1 MISKLLVANRG
12 EIAIR
17 AFRAAYEMGI
27 ATVAVY
33 PYEDRNSLHRLKAD
47 ESYQI
52 GEIGH
57 PVRAYLSVDEI
68 IRVAKHSG
76 ADAVYPGYG
85 FLSENPELASACV
98 EAGITFVGPSAQVL
112 ELTGN
117 KSRAI
122 DAARAAGLPVLASSA
137 PSSSVDELVAAARDM
152 AFPVFVK
159 AVSGG
164 GGRGMRRVTDP
175 EALAEAVEAASR
187 EAESAFGD
195 PAVYLEQAVINP
207 RHIEVQILADTQG
220 NVMHLFERDCS
231 VQRRHQKVIELAPA
245 PNLDPALRER
255 ICSDAVALARQI
267 GYSCAGTIEFLL
279 DERGNHVFIECN
291 PRIQVEH
298 TVTEEITDVD
308 LVGSQLRIAAGESL
322 ADLGLNQ
329 DTLVIRG
336 AALQCRITTEDP
348 ANGFRPDTGRI
359 TAYRSPGGAGVRLDG
374 GTNVGAEVLAHF
386 DSMLVKLTCR
396 GRDFSTAVA
405 RARRAL
411 AEFRIRG
418 VSTNIP
424 FLQAVIDDPD
434 FRAGRVTTSFIDE
447 RPQLL
452 TAHTPADRG
461 TKILNYLADVTVNK
475 PNGERPTGV
484 YPQDKLPVLDLSAVP
499 AAGSK
504 QRLIELGPEGFAR
517 WMRDSKAVGVTDT
530 TFRDAHQSLL
540 ATRLR
545 STGLL
550 KVAPYV
556 ARMMP
561 QLLSIEC
568 WGGATY
574 DVALRFLKE
583 DPWERLA
590 ALREAVPNICLQ
602 MLLRGRNTVG
612 YTPYPELVT
621 SAFVEEATATGIDI
635 FRIFDALNNV
645 ESMRPAI
652 DAVRETGTA
661 IAEVAMS
668 YTGDLS
674 NPGENLYTLDY
685 YLKLAEQ
692 IVDAGAHVLAIKDM
706 AGLLRPHSAHLLVSA
721 LRSRFDLPVHV
732 HTHDTPGGQLA
743 TYLAAWQ
750 AGASAVDGA
759 AAPLAGTTSQPALSS
774 IVAAAAHTEYDTGL
788 SLDAVCDLEPYWE
801 ALRKVYAPFESGLPA
816 PTGRVYTHEIPGG
829 QLSNLRQQAIAL
841 GLGDRF
847 EEIEANYAAADR
859 VLGRLVKV
867 TPSSKVVGDLAL
879 AMVGAGISA
888 QEFAADPARYD
899 IPDSVIGFLRGELGD
914 PPGGWPEPLRTKALE
929 GRGPAKPIQE
939 LSVEDEQLLAAP
951 GPKRQAALNRLLF
964 PGPTKEFEAHRE
976 TYGDTSSLSANQ
988 FFYGLRYGEEH
999 RVELERGVQLLIGLE
1014 AISDADERGMRTV
1027 MCILNGQLR
1036 PVLVRDRSIASEVP
1050 AAEKA
1055 DRNNPDHVAAP
1066 FAGVVT
1072 VGVSAGDTVE
1082 AGATIATIEAMKMEA
1097 AITAPKA
1104 GTVERVAVAT
1114 TAQVEGGDL
1123 LVVVGS
1129 AGRSEA
1135 TGESGSAGRSEAT
1148 GGLT

>member
-1 MISKLLVANRG
+1 MSKVLVANRG

-33 PYEDRNSLHRLKAD
+33 PHEDRNSLHRLKAD

-52 GEIGH
+52 GEPGH
-57 PVRAYLSVDEI
+57 PVRAYLSVEEI
-68 IRVAKHSG
+68 MRVATEAG
-76 ADAVYPGYG
+76 ADAIYPGYG
-85 FLSENPELASACV
+85 FMSENPELAAACAA
-98 EAGITFVGPSAQVL
+98 AGITFVGPGADVL

-122 DAARAAGLPVLASSA
+122 AAARAAGLPVLASSE
-137 PSSSVDELVAAARDM
+137 PSASPEDLLAAAEAM
-152 AFPVFVK
+152 EFPVFVK

-164 GGRGMRRVTDP
+164 GGRGMRRVT
-175 EALAEAVEAASR
+175 ERGALAEAIEAASR

-195 PAVYLEQAVINP
+195 PTVYLEQAVLRP
-207 RHIEVQILADTQG
+207 RHIEVQILADNTG
-220 NVMHLFERDCS
+220 DVMHLFERDCS

-245 PNLDPALRER
+245 PNLAPELRAR
-255 ICSDAVALARQI
+255 ICDDAVAFARQI
-267 GYSCAGTIEFLL
+267 GYTCAGTVEFLL
-279 DERGNHVFIECN
+279 DERGHHVFIECN

-308 LVGSQLRIAAGESL
+308 LVASQLRIASGETL
-322 ADLGLNQ
+322 ADLGLSQ
-329 DTLVIRG
+329 DMLTAPRG
-336 AALQCRITTEDP
+336 FAMQCRITTEDP

-359 TAYRSPGGAGVRLDG
+359 TAYRSPGGAGIRLDG
-374 GTNVGAEVLAHF
+374 GTHLGAEIGAHF

-396 GRDFSTAVA
+396 GRDFDAAVK
-405 RARRAL
+405 RAHRAL
-411 AEFRIRG
+411 AEFRVRG

-424 FLQAVIDDPD
+424 FLQAVIDDAD
-434 FRAGRVTTSFIDE
+434 FRAGHINTSFIDD
-447 RPQLL
+447 RPYLL
-452 TAHTPADRG
+452 TARTTADRG
-461 TKILNYLADVTVNK
+461 TKILNYLADVTVNQQH
-475 PNGERPTGV
+475 GQRPSSV
-484 YPQDKLPVLDLSAVP
+484 YPQDKLPEIDLDSMP
-499 AAGSK
+499 PRGSK
-504 QRLIELGPEGFAR
+504 HLLSEVGPEAFAR
-517 WMRDSKAVGVTDT
+517 WMRESRSVGVTDT

-540 ATRLR
+540 ATRIR
-545 STGLL
+545 TSGLL
-550 KVAPYV
+550 MVAPYI
-556 ARMMP
+556 ARMTP

-612 YTPYPELVT
+612 YTPYPESVT
-621 SAFVEEATATGIDI
+621 HAFVAEATATGIDI
-635 FRIFDALNNV
+635 YRIFDALNNV
-645 ESMRPAI
+645 DSMRPAI

-661 IAEVAMS
+661 VAEVAMS

-674 NPGENLYTLDY
+674 DPAENLYTLDY

-706 AGLLRPHSAHLLVSA
+706 AGLLRPPAAATLVSA

-759 AAPLAGTTSQPALSS
+759 SAPMAGTTSQPALSS

-788 SLDAVCDLEPYWE
+788 ALPAVCDLEPFWE
-801 ALRKVYAPFESGLPA
+801 ALRKVYAPFDVAASGPPT
-816 PTGRVYTHEIPGG
+816 PTGRVYRHEIPGG

-847 EEIEANYAAADR
+847 EDIEEAYAGADR

-879 AMVGAGISA
+879 ALVGAGITA
-888 QEFAADPARYD
+888 DEFATEPDRFD

-914 PPGGWPEPLRTKALE
+914 PPGGWPEPLRSKALA
-929 GRGPAKPIQE
+929 GRAPAKPPTE
-939 LSVEDEQLLAAP
+939 LTSDDEELLSQT

-976 TYGDTSSLSANQ
+976 LYGDTSSLSANQ
-988 FFYGLRYGEEH
+988 FFYGLRHGEEH
-999 RVELERGVQLLIGLE
+999 RVTLERGVELIIGLE
-1014 AISDADERGMRTV
+1014 AISDPDERGMRTV
-1027 MCILNGQLR
+1027 MCIINGQLR
-1036 PVLVRDRSIASEVP
+1036 PVVVRDRNVASEVP
-1050 AAEKA
+1050 VAEKA
-1055 DRNNPDHVAAP
+1055 DRKNPDHVAAP
-1066 FAGVVT
+1066 FAGVVS
-1072 VGVSAGDTVE
+1072 VNVAEGESVSAGQ
-1082 AGATIATIEAMKMEA
+1082 TIATIEAMKMEA

-1104 GTVERVAVAT
+1104 GTVERVAVAG

-1123 LVVVGS
+1123 LVVVS
-1129 AGRSEA
+1129 
-1135 TGESGSAGRSEAT
+1135 
-1148 GGLT
+1148 

>member
-1 MISKLLVANRG
+1 VISKVLVANRG

-52 GEIGH
+52 GETGH

-68 IRVAKHSG
+68 VATARRAG
-76 ADAVYPGYG
+76 ADAIYPGYG
-85 FLSENPELASACV
+85 FLSENPELAEACAA
-98 EAGITFVGPSAQVL
+98 AGIKFIGPSAEIL

-117 KSRAI
+117 KSRAV
-122 DAARAAGLPVLASSA
+122 AEARAAGLPVPSSSA
-137 PSSSVDELVAAARDM
+137 PSASVDDLLAAAE
-152 AFPVFVK
+152 AVEFPLFVK

-175 EALAEAVEAASR
+175 GALPEAIEAAGR

-195 PAVYLEQAVINP
+195 PTVYLEQAVVNP
-207 RHIEVQILADTQG
+207 RHIEVQILADTHG

-231 VQRRHQKVIELAPA
+231 VQRRHQKVVELAPA
-245 PNLDPALRER
+245 PNLPPELRDR
-255 ICSDAVALARQI
+255 ICADAVAFARRI
-267 GYSCAGTIEFLL
+267 NYTYAGTVEFLL
-279 DERGNHVFIECN
+279 DERGHYVFIEMN

-308 LVGSQLRIAAGESL
+308 LVASQMRIADGDTLE
-322 ADLGLNQ
+322 DLGLSQ
-329 DTLVIRG
+329 QKLSVRG

-359 TAYRSPGGAGVRLDG
+359 TSYRTPGGAGIRLDG
-374 GTNVGAEVLAHF
+374 ATHLGAEIGAHF
-386 DSMLVKLTCR
+386 DSLLVKLTCR
-396 GRDFSTAVA
+396 GRDFSAAVA

-424 FLQAVIDDPD
+424 FLLAVVNDPA
-434 FRAGRVTTSFIDE
+434 FRAGRVTTSFIE
-447 RPQLL
+447 GRPYLL

-461 TKILNYLADVTVNK
+461 TKILNYLADVTVNQ
-475 PNGERPTGV
+475 PHGPRPSTV
-484 YPQDKLPVLDLSAVP
+484 YPHDKLPDIDLSVP
-499 AAGSK
+499 PPPGSK
-504 QRLIELGPEGFAR
+504 QQLSELGPEGFAR
-517 WMRDSKAVGVTDT
+517 WMRESTSVGVTDT

-540 ATRLR
+540 ATRIR
-545 STGLL
+545 TSGLL
-550 KVAPYV
+550 MVAPYV
-556 ARMMP
+556 ARLTP

-590 ALREAVPNICLQ
+590 ALREAMPNVCLQ

-612 YTPYPELVT
+612 YTPYPETVT
-621 SAFVEEATATGIDI
+621 RAFVEEATATGIDI
-635 FRIFDALNNV
+635 YRIFDALNNV

-674 NPGENLYTLDY
+674 DPGENLYTLDY

-706 AGLLRPHSAHLLVSA
+706 AGLLRPSAATALVGA

-750 AGASAVDGA
+750 AGADAVDGA

-774 IVAAAAHTEYDTGL
+774 IVAAACHTKYDTGL
-788 SLDAVCDLEPYWE
+788 SLSAVCDLEPYWE

-816 PTGRVYTHEIPGG
+816 PTGRVYSHEIPGG

-847 EEIEANYAAADR
+847 EQIEASYAAADR
-859 VLGRLVKV
+859 ILGRLVKV

-879 AMVGAGISA
+879 ALVGAGVSA
-888 QEFAADPARYD
+888 DEFASDPARFD
-899 IPDSVIGFLRGELGD
+899 IPESVIGFLRGELGD
-914 PPGGWPEPLRTKALE
+914 PPGGWPEPLRTKALA
-929 GRGPAKPIQE
+929 GRPPAKPQQE
-939 LSVEDEQLLAAP
+939 LSLEDESLLEPA
-951 GPKRQAALNRLLF
+951 GVKRQATLNRLLF

-976 TYGDTSSLSANQ
+976 LYGDTSSLSANQ
-988 FFYGLRYGEEH
+988 FFYGLRHGDEH
-999 RVELERGVQLLIGLE
+999 RVTLERGVELLIGLE
-1014 AISDADERGMRTV
+1014 AISDPDERGMRTV
-1027 MCILNGQLR
+1027 MCIFNGQLR
-1036 PVLVRDRSIASEVP
+1036 PVVVRDRSIASEVP

-1055 DRNNPDHVAAP
+1055 DRSNPDHVAAP

-1072 VGVSAGDTVE
+1072 VGVAAGDKVE
-1082 AGATIATIEAMKMEA
+1082 AGQTIATIEAMKMEA

-1104 GTVERVAVAT
+1104 GEVGRVAVSA

-1123 LVVVGS
+1123 LVVVS
-1129 AGRSEA
+1129 
-1135 TGESGSAGRSEAT
+1135 
-1148 GGLT
+1148 